1 MNGSVSVIIAAPH
14 DAFRAGLRASLGFD
28 FSIVGEAESVDELK
42 RITATT
48 HADLVL
54 LDEALPGGGVRKAVA
69 VAPPSAKV
77 VVFADKARDDRVVE
91 ALRLGASGYL
101 LKNVRPERIG
111 TTLRAVMNGEL
122 ALARTLV
129 AALVDEIVRAGKTD
143 SVIMQDGRR
152 FTLTPRERQVAS
164 LIEQGCSTTEIAA
177 GLGISAVTARRHISE
192 LMRKLSVE
200 TRAEAVAVLTG

>member
-1 MNGSVSVIIAAPH
+1 
-14 DAFRAGLRASLGFD
+14 
-28 FSIVGEAESVDELK
+28 
-42 RITATT
+42 
-48 HADLVL
+48 
-54 LDEALPGGGVRKAVA
+54 
-69 VAPPSAKV
+69 
-77 VVFADKARDDRVVE
+77 
-91 ALRLGASGYL
+91 
-101 LKNVRPERIG
+101 
-111 TTLRAVMNGEL
+111 MNGEL

>member
-1 MNGSVSVIIAAPH
+1 MNGSVRVIIAAPH

-48 HADLVL
+48 HADLLL
-54 LDEALPGGGVRKAVA
+54 LDEALPGGGVRQAVA
-69 VAPPSAKV
+69 VVPRSAKF

-91 ALRLGASGYL
+91 ALRLGSSGYL

-129 AALVDEIVRAGKTD
+129 AALVDEIVRAGKTG
-143 SVIMQDGRR
+143 SVIMQDGTRC
-152 FTLTPRERQVAS
+152 TLTPRERQVAS
-164 LIEQGCSTTEIAA
+164 LIEQECPTTEIAA
-177 GLGISAVTARRHISE
+177 RLGISAVTARRHISE